1 MQWNIRGV
9 VANGEELQI
18 LLSNFNPEVVFFL
31 QETLRVTYPKLH
43 TDFRPISVTPVL
55 IGVLEHLAVTHFL
68 YPSFSLLHSTIVY
81 RSVCFLLYMIA
92 STSDFSA
99 PSVILLFSCIWP
111 EVDFHKPVLS
121 KDPQLSS
128 PPNFNKIWQ
137 CIVALL
143 AIWNIFLARSS
154 GTNCRRIVSVM
165 ENYTVPNFERTE
177 ISTRRSLTSC

>member
-68 YPSFSLLHSTIVY
+68 YPSILSPPQHYRLQISLL
-81 RSVCFLLYMIA
+81 FALY
-92 STSDFSA
+92 D
-99 PSVILLFSCIWP
+99 C
-111 EVDFHKPVLS
+111 
-121 KDPQLSS
+121 
-128 PPNFNKIWQ
+128 
-137 CIVALL
+137 
-143 AIWNIFLARSS
+143 
-154 GTNCRRIVSVM
+154 
-165 ENYTVPNFERTE
+165 
-177 ISTRRSLTSC
+177 